1 MPNLTPS
8 DVHVN
13 VPVGTEQGAQQYN
26 SAGMKGPNY
35 IHPFSQSMD
44 NEWKV
49 RRKNSKSKKGKKKIE
64 YTPDWVEKTM
74 HVQKKFHSASNRRSL
89 AGNHNALPDGSYPIG
104 DTTDLHNAYV
114 LARSGHG
121 NVGAA
126 KKLIAR
132 RAKEL
137 GVSNPFS
144 KKEAVGKS
152 ADFYQPLVNCFAKLT
167 E

>member
-13 VPVGTEQGAQQYN
+13 VPVGTEQSPQQYN

-74 HVQKKFHSASNRRSL
+74 DIQKKFHSASNRRKL
-89 AGNHNALPDGSYPIG
+89 AAEHNALPNESYPIA
-104 DTTDLHNAYV
+104 DTTDLHNAAI

-121 NVGAA
+121 DVGAA

-137 GVSNPFS
+137 GVANPLK
-144 KKEAVGKS
+144 KKEKVGKS